1 MKNMGDVSKKVDSRR
16 IAEVA
21 GVSRSTVSRVLN
33 QPEIVKPETRQ
44 RVMEAIKQFSYTPNL
59 SAQLLTG
66 KKSNTIGL
74 FLCTTIPTSRQNLED
89 SHMDYVLRCI
99 LSHASLRGYHTLV
112 TLIFNKEEP
121 GIHTKITEMFY
132 QNRIEAGVFVGFPDG
147 FPTIEHLI
155 SEGFGVGIF
164 DSDATGKTEAN
175 RIVINFDD
183 LVGENAV
190 DYLVSLGHRDIGAI
204 HGDLKR
210 YNGLQK
216 HDAFMR
222 GMQKNGLAIRDEWMM
237 YCDFN
242 MDLAQEQVRQ
252 MVKSGAK
259 LPTAI
264 FATNDSIACVAV
276 EALNGEGIKVPGDIS
291 VIGVDDSF
299 ISRFYTPPLTTFRI
313 NFKQMLEVLT
323 SKVIEHTKRPFERQF
338 SSTFGAVLVERDSC
352 RFI

>member
-1 MKNMGDVSKKVDSRR
+1 MADTNKKVDSRR

-33 QPEIVKPETRQ
+33 QPDIVKPETRE

-74 FLCTTIPTSRQNLED
+74 FLSTTVPTSRQNLED

-99 LSHASLRGYHTLV
+99 LSHASMRGYHTLV

-121 GIHTKITEMFY
+121 GIHTKITEQFY

-147 FPTIEHLI
+147 YPTIEHLV
-155 SEGFGVGIF
+155 SEGFGVGVF
-164 DSDATGKTEAN
+164 DSDTAGKNEPN

-190 DYLVSLGHRDIGAI
+190 DYLVSLGHQDIAAV

-210 YNGLQK
+210 YNGRQK
-216 HDAFMR
+216 YEAFMR
-222 GMQKNGLAIRDEWMM
+222 GMKKNGLPIRDEWMM
-237 YCDFN
+237 YCDFS
-242 MDLAQEQVRQ
+242 MDKAQDQMRQLVR
-252 MVKSGAK
+252 SGAK
-259 LPTAI
+259 LPSAI
-264 FATNDSIACVAV
+264 FATNDSIACVVV
-276 EALNGEGIKVPGDIS
+276 EALNADGLKVPDDIS

-299 ISRFYTPPLTTFRI
+299 ISRFYNPPLTTYRI

-323 SKVIEHTKRPFERQF
+323 TKVIEFTKKPFDRQF
-338 SSTFGAVLVERDSC
+338 NSSFGAILVERESC
-352 RFI
+352 RLV